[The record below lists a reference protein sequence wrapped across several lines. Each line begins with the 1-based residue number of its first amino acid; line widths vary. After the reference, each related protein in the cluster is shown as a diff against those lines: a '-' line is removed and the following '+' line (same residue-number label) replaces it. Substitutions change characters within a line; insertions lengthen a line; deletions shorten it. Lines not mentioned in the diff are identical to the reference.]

1 MVIVSTCYE
10 DPELAVVRH
19 VISFATLADKP
30 QTSRLYISGDCSSR
44 ILDDKICVKMDRVQS
59 NIQYLINGAWERRV
73 ERWGLGRVLPESL
86 FWIVTL
92 HVLYIADLFLV
103 ISPQSIGSKL
113 NSNKLE
119 TANKKKCWVVS
130 FLNFCEW
137 DGRYKSQGSEITN
150 ISALNFLSL
159 GKLNFTVGTYPLPRK
174 YSAVSCKVSIQTF
187 L

>member
-113 NSNKLE
+113 NSNNLE
-119 TANKKKCWVVS
+119 TANKKKCSVVS

-150 ISALNFLSL
+150 LN
-159 GKLNFTVGTYPLPRK
+159 
-174 YSAVSCKVSIQTF
+174 
-187 L
+187 